1 MDKINSILIG
11 FRLKTLPAVLGPL
24 FIASTI
30 GINESVNILRI
41 ILVISIGICLQ
52 ILVNLLNDIQ
62 DFNNGLDNDKRVG
75 PIRASQLGN
84 LSSYEMKWLIIII
97 FFVSLSLGFIA
108 FLISNFLTIF
118 IGLILFLLAYSYT
131 GGPKPYG
138 YNGLGELGVILVF
151 GPMTVLGSLHIF
163 NIDLTLNFLLISLIP
178 GISAS
183 LIILINNIRDI
194 QNDEIGGKNTI
205 AVILGGKKSRYLYFL
220 LIILIIILLLLVSY
234 LFKNNYI
241 YIAAIL
247 AYVIFPLDELGFS
260 SLKMKS
266 LLPKFD
272 IKNSKKSSE
281 LNTTLIKT
289 VAGHFILCIT
299 ISAALLI

>member
-1 MDKINSILIG
+1 M
-11 FRLKTLPAVLGPL
+11 
-24 FIASTI
+24 
-30 GINESVNILRI
+30 
-41 ILVISIGICLQ
+41 
-52 ILVNLLNDIQ
+52 
-62 DFNNGLDNDKRVG
+62 
-75 PIRASQLGN
+75 
-84 LSSYEMKWLIIII
+84 
-97 FFVSLSLGFIA
+97 
-108 FLISNFLTIF
+108 
-118 IGLILFLLAYSYT
+118 
-131 GGPKPYG
+131 
-138 YNGLGELGVILVF
+138 
-151 GPMTVLGSLHIF
+151 
-163 NIDLTLNFLLISLIP
+163 
-178 GISAS
+178 
-183 LIILINNIRDI
+183 IILINNIRDI

-260 SLKMKS
+260 SLKIKS